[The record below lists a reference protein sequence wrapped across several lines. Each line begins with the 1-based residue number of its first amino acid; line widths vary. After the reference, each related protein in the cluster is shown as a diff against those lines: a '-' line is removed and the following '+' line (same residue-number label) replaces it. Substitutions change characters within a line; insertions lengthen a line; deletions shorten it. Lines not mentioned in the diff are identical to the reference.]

1 MTSKLE
7 AKLGMYRATQT
18 YCDNNMPIVSTVAAF
33 ATAFTAFKAN
43 VAAIIASAQQEDQV
57 TKGIAT
63 DKKVSKK
70 SRRFSNLNFS
80 C

>member
-43 VAAIIASAQQEDQV
+43 ITAVIANAQQED
-57 TKGIAT
+57 
-63 DKKVSKK
+63 
-70 SRRFSNLNFS
+70 
-80 C
+80 